1 MGRRIVVMRA
11 TTRKLW
17 EKQDRHKG
25 DRKRLFAAVRAAVDG
40 NNVLYPGSFVDIAPS
55 IAFSSVTYV
64 DMDKRTPAFFADED
78 GITEIMTSEG
88 GSPTAEVRFIH
99 GDYQTDLGL
108 APDSFDLLVSLYA
121 GFVSDHCTDYLRVG
135 GILLAAPSHGDVAMA
150 SIDPRYR
157 LVGVIESR
165 SGDYRIKTTEL
176 DSYLV
181 PKTEIEVTP
190 AMLHER
196 GRGIRYTKSPFGYL
210 FQRVN

>member
-1 MGRRIVVMRA
+1 MRV
-11 TTRKLW
+11 TTRQLW

-25 DRKRLFAAVRAAVDG
+25 DRKRLFSAVREVVDG
-40 NNVLYPGSFVDIAPS
+40 NHVIYPGSFVDIAPS
-55 IAFSSVTYV
+55 FVFPSVTYI
-64 DMDKRTPAFFADED
+64 DTDKRTPTFFSDED
-78 GITEIMTSEG
+78 GITEIITSAG

-108 APDSFDLLVSLYA
+108 APESFDLLVSLYA
-121 GFVSDHCTDYLRVG
+121 GFVSNHCTDYLRVG

-165 SGDYRIKTTEL
+165 SGNYRIKTTDL

-181 PKTEIEVTP
+181 PKSEIEITP

-196 GRGIRYTKSPFGYL
+196 GRGIAYTRSPFGYL